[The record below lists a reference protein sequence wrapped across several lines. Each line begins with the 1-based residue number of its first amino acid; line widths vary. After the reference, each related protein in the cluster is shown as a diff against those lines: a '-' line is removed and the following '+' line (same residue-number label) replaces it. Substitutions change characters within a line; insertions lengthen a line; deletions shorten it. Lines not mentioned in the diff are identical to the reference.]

1 MVLSLTIKV
10 GVEIGVGIGVR
21 VEVGVR
27 VGVGFGVETHLLK
40 ANMAYAPSN
49 LPVLVGCTKIFFYLK
64 LPSCLNLRSERIIL
78 KIYRRLI

>member
-10 GVEIGVGIGVR
+10 GVGIGVR

-64 LPSCLNLRSERIIL
+64 LPSCLNMRSERIIL